1 MKTANRMISLILAL
15 SLIFICGNTAA
26 ETKKQTVAPVI
37 DRILKK
43 GELVVGTAGSMPPL
57 NMTTRDGKII
67 GLEAELAGAI
77 AASMGVK
84 LRMEAMPFSEL
95 LGALD
100 VGKIDMILSG
110 MTMTPGRNLKVA
122 FVGPYYISGKAF
134 LTKDKEIASAQH
146 TSDIDS
152 PDNTLVALKGST
164 SQHFIEGVL
173 PKAKLVTAKDYDE
186 AVKMVLE
193 DKSTAMVAD
202 YPICVVSVFRYPDK
216 GLESVVTPFTY
227 EPIGIALPP
236 NDPLLVNWMQNFLQ
250 TLEESGELEK
260 LKEHWLKPGPWVKE
274 LK

>member
-1 MKTANRMISLILAL
+1 MKTARLMISLVLVL
-15 SLIFICGNTAA
+15 SLIFLCGNTTA
-26 ETKKQTVAPVI
+26 ESGKQPVAPVL
-37 DRILKK
+37 DRIVKK

-57 NMTTRDGKII
+57 NMTTKDGKII

-77 AASMGVK
+77 AASMGVELK
-84 LRMEAMPFSEL
+84 MEAMPFSEL
-95 LGALD
+95 LGALKA
-100 VGKIDMILSG
+100 GKIDMILSG
-110 MTMTPGRNLKVA
+110 MTMTPGRNMKAA

-134 LTKDKEIASAQH
+134 LTKNKEIASAQH

-152 PDNTLVALKGST
+152 ADNTIVTLQGST
-164 SQHFIEGVL
+164 SQHFVEGVL

-193 DKSTAMVAD
+193 DKATAMVAD
-202 YPICVVSVFRYPDK
+202 YPICMVSVFRYPGK

-236 NDPLLVNWMQNFLQ
+236 NDPLLVNWMQNFLH
-250 TLEESGELEK
+250 TLKDSGELKK
-260 LKEHWLKPGPWVKE
+260 LKDHWLKPGPWVEK